1 MLVYGLQLKE
11 LNFPLLCKFCS
22 QTKVWSVYCSQVARL
37 AAKYNVRIE
46 KIKEGRYIV
55 EGKINIF
62 VRVSVSKLSSFID
75 ISSSVDW
82 KAVDCKASPT
92 GSVLDNSLGL
102 SEQDISL

>member
-1 MLVYGLQLKE
+1 M
-11 LNFPLLCKFCS
+11 
-22 QTKVWSVYCSQVARL
+22 
-37 AAKYNVRIE
+37 RIE

-62 VRVSVSKLSSFID
+62 VRVSVSKPSSFIA
-75 ISSSVDW
+75 ISSSVDR

-102 SEQDISL
+102 SEQDISLYKEVLIGVHPYLDLVGKGLLQSPWGLLPWRGSYIT